1 MADNPSSQ
9 KTLSRPKA
17 RKPSSKKLKVTKF
30 DKDLVKLIQSGVT
43 RFSDWC
49 QLLGVDETQA
59 RNRVNELVQRGY
71 LAPDPQLVG
80 VYRLGIEGYNKY
92 GSLKLKQAP
101 AQSKAPV
108 DEKPVSALPAVA
120 STRPSLSSSSSIPS
134 RMPPASSRL
143 PPAAVQRFDDDGALT
158 EAIPKARS
166 EMDLSEMLAKG
177 APGGRVM
184 KKDGSMCE
192 LCRGEFKVSLKEP
205 KLAKFAHCVCGAAYH
220 EDCYHSLI
228 EGGAGCARCGRKLS
242 TVLDRNSQDALK
254 FVKDAFE

>member
-9 KTLSRPKA
+9 KTLSKSKA
-17 RKPSSKKLKVTKF
+17 RKPAAKKIKVTKF

-59 RNRVNELVQRGY
+59 RARVDELVQRGY
-71 LAPDPQLVG
+71 LAPDAQWVG

-92 GSLKLKQAP
+92 GSLKIKA
-101 AQSKAPV
+101 AAKEASKPSV
-108 DEKPVSALPAVA
+108 EEK
-120 STRPSLSSSSSIPS
+120 PSLSLPS
-134 RMPPASSRL
+134 PAL
-143 PPAAVQRFDDDGALT
+143 PRPSPSFVPAASGSAALPLL
-158 EAIPKARS
+158 AVPIAPPIPAARS
-166 EMDLSEMLAKG
+166 SMDLAEMLAKG
-177 APGGRVM
+177 APGGRVL

-220 EDCYHSLI
+220 EDCYHSLM

-242 TVLDRNSQDALK
+242 AVLDRGSQEALK